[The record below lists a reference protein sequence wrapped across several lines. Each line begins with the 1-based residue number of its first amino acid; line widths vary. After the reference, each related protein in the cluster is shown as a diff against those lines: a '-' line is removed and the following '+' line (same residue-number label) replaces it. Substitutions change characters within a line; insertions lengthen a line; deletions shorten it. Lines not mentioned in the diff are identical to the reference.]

1 MSETTSFFGNL
12 RIGYRIGLAFLVVI
26 AALALLASLSLGALG
41 DVNRALTKVTRDA
54 YPKVK
59 LLTQIGNETEAQSR
73 YTRNMLIFDS
83 PEARAQEIRRIQES
97 RNNVDTLFS
106 QVAQLV
112 RSPSGVDMLKASQAA
127 RDDYVRELDRLLQ
140 LMRDNHSA
148 EARDLL
154 ETGLR
159 PVQQK
164 YLEAVNRLSEHQQ
177 RVMAEDSDRA
187 DAQVSQGRLT
197 VIAIGALAAAM
208 AVALCWL
215 IARSITRP
223 LHTAVQVAEAVA
235 GGDLTARIATG
246 RRDEVGQLLSALS
259 RMNDSLV
266 RIVGDVRAGADSI
279 ATGTV
284 QIANGNADLSQRTE
298 EQASNLEETAASMEE
313 LTSTVQQNAESAR
326 RAHQLVS
333 GASSVAA
340 RGGAVVQDVVRTM
353 DSIRQGSDRMADIIG
368 TINGIA
374 FQTNILALNAAVEAA
389 RAGEQGRG
397 FAVVAAEVRSLAQRS
412 AQAASEIKALIDN
425 SVSRVNAGSELVSQA
440 GRTMQDI
447 VTQVAQVSTLVAEIS
462 AASAEQSTGI
472 GQVGDAVQ
480 QLDQVTQQ
488 NAALVEESAA
498 AADSLKFQAE
508 ALLRAVSQFQLPS
521 GAGADAAGGANALA
535 LSRRGNAEA
544 TDGLLL
550 AAA

>member
-1 MSETTSFFGNL
+1 MSEKTSFFGNL
-12 RIGYRIGLAFLVVI
+12 RISHRIGLAFLAVI
-26 AALALLASLSLGALG
+26 AVLALLAGLSLGALG

-54 YPKVK
+54 YPKVR
-59 LLTQIGNETEAQSR
+59 LLTQIANETEAQSR

-83 PEARAQEIRRIQES
+83 ADSRAKETRRIQES
-97 RNNVDTLFS
+97 REAVNQLFS
-106 QVAQLV
+106 QLSPLV
-112 RSPSGVDMLKASQAA
+112 RSASGVQMLKACEAA
-127 RDDYVRELDRLLQ
+127 RADYVAEMDRLLQ
-140 LMRDNHSA
+140 LMREDHSA
-148 EARDLL
+148 DARGLL
-154 ETGLR
+154 ETRLR

-164 YLEAVNRLSEHQQ
+164 YLDALNRLSDHQQ
-177 RVMAEDSDRA
+177 KVMAEDSDRA
-187 DAQVSQGRLT
+187 DAQVRTGRVT
-197 VIAIGALAAAM
+197 VVAIGAVAAVL

-235 GGDLTARIATG
+235 GGDLTSHIPTG
-246 RRDEVGQLLSALS
+246 RRDEVGQLLLALA

-266 RIVGDVRAGADSI
+266 RIVGSVRAGSDSI

-374 FQTNILALNAAVEAA
+374 FQTNILALNAAVEAT

-397 FAVVAAEVRSLAQRS
+397 FAVVASEVRSLAQRS
-412 AQAASEIKALIDN
+412 AQAAAEIKGLIEN
-425 SVSRVNAGSELVSQA
+425 SVSRVNAGSELVAQA
-440 GRTMQDI
+440 GRTMEDI
-447 VTQVAQVSTLVAEIS
+447 VTQVAEVSTLVAEIS
-462 AASAEQSTGI
+462 AASAEQSSGI

-508 ALLRAVSQFQLPS
+508 TLSRTVAQFRLPT
-521 GAGADAAGGANALA
+521 GADVAGATAAPARRDPAGA
-535 LSRRGNAEA
+535 R
-544 TDGLLL
+544 DGLLL

>member
-1 MSETTSFFGNL
+1 MREKISFFANL

-26 AALALLASLSLGALG
+26 AALALLAGLSLGALG

-54 YPKVK
+54 YPKVR
-59 LLTQIGNETEAQSR
+59 LLTQIANETEAQSR
-73 YTRNMLIFDS
+73 YTRNMLIFDD
-83 PEARAQEIRRIQES
+83 PDTRAKEIRRIQES
-97 RNNVDTLFS
+97 RDAVNTLFS
-106 QVAQLV
+106 QLAPLV
-112 RSPSGVDMLKASQAA
+112 RSAAGVEMLKAGQAA
-127 RDDYVRELDRLLQ
+127 RADYVRELDRLLQ

-154 ETGLR
+154 ETALR

-164 YLEAVNRLSEHQQ
+164 YLEAVTRLSEHQQ
-177 RVMAEDSDRA
+177 KVMAEDSDRA
-187 DAQVSQGRLT
+187 DVQVSQGRIT

-235 GGDLTARIATG
+235 GGDLTSRISTG
-246 RRDEVGQLLSALS
+246 RRDEVGQLLAALA

-266 RIVGDVRAGADSI
+266 RIVGNVRAGADSI

-340 RGGAVVQDVVRTM
+340 QGGAVVQDVVRTM

-412 AQAASEIKALIDN
+412 AQAAGEIKALIEN
-425 SVSRVNAGSELVSQA
+425 SVSRVNAGNELVAQA

-508 ALLRAVSQFQLPS
+508 SLLRAVSQFQLPP
-521 GAGADAAGGANALA
+521 GADAAGGANALA
-535 LSRRGNAEA
+535 SPRRGNAGA
-544 TDGLLL
+544 PDGLML

>member
-1 MSETTSFFGNL
+1 MSEKTTFFGNL
-12 RIGYRIGLAFLVVI
+12 RIGYRIGLAFLAVI
-26 AALALLASLSLGALG
+26 AVLALLAALSLGALG
-41 DVNRALTKVTRDA
+41 NVNQALTKVTRDA

-59 LLTQIGNETEAQSR
+59 LLSQITNEADAQAR
-73 YTRNMLIFDS
+73 YTRNMLIFDN
-83 PEARAQEIRRIQES
+83 PDIRAQETRRIQES
-97 RNNVDTLFS
+97 RETVTALFS
-106 QVAQLV
+106 QLSQLV
-112 RSPSGVDMLKASQAA
+112 RSSTGVEMLEACQTTRAN
-127 RDDYVRELDRLLQ
+127 YMRELDRLLQ
-140 LMRDNHSA
+140 LMRDNHS
-148 EARDLL
+148 EQARDLL
-154 ETGLR
+154 ETSLR
-159 PVQQK
+159 PAQQK
-164 YLEAVNRLSEHQQ
+164 FLEAVTRLSEHQQ
-177 RVMAEDSDRA
+177 KVMAEDSDRA
-187 DAQVSQGRLT
+187 DAQVSTGRVT
-197 VIAIGALAAAM
+197 VIAIGALAAVLAM
-208 AVALCWL
+208 ALCWL

-235 GGDLTARIATG
+235 GGDLTSHIPTG
-246 RRDEVGQLLSALS
+246 RRDEVGQLLSALA

-266 RIVGDVRAGADSI
+266 RIVGSVRAGSDSI

-313 LTSTVQQNAESAR
+313 LTSTVEQNAASAR

-340 RGGAVVQDVVRTM
+340 QGGAVVQDVVRTM

-397 FAVVAAEVRSLAQRS
+397 FAVVATEVRSLAQRS
-412 AQAASEIKALIDN
+412 AQAAAEIKGLIQN
-425 SVSRVNAGSELVSQA
+425 SVSRVNAGSELVAQA
-440 GRTMQDI
+440 GRTMEDI
-447 VTQVAQVSTLVAEIS
+447 VTQVAEVSTLVAEIS
-462 AASAEQSTGI
+462 AASAEQSSGI

-508 ALLRAVSQFQLPS
+508 TLARTVAQFRLPPGAD
-521 GAGADAAGGANALA
+521 GAGATAAPARRDPAGGT
-535 LSRRGNAEA
+535 G
-544 TDGLLL
+544 GLLL